1 MKRFIFRLFLPLL
14 LAAVSLCTSVRNV
27 ANDMPCE
34 NIIIFYDPAAGN
46 AALLDAAKTY
56 GSEVI
61 YIYKNINAI
70 AVTVTVPAGRT
81 LPAAKEYYGDVK
93 GVLSVSEDRRLQLD

>member
-1 MKRFIFRLFLPLL
+1 
-14 LAAVSLCTSVRNV
+14 
-27 ANDMPCE
+27 MPCE

-70 AVTVTVPAGRT
+70 AVTVPAGRT
-81 LPAAKEYYGDVK
+81 VSAAKEYYGNVK
-93 GVLSVSEDRRLQLD
+93 GALSVTEDRKLQLD

>member
-14 LAAVSLCTSVRNV
+14 LAAVSSCTSVRNV

-34 NIIIFYDPAAGN
+34 NLIIFYDPAAGN
-46 AALLDAAKTY
+46 AALLEIAKSY

-61 YIYKNINAI
+61 YIYQNINAI
-70 AVTVTVPAGRT
+70 AVTVPAGRT
-81 LPAAKEYYGDVK
+81 VSAAKEYYGDVK

>member
-1 MKRFIFRLFLPLL
+1 ML
-14 LAAVSLCTSVRNV
+14 LAAVSSCTSVRNV

-34 NIIIFYDPAAGN
+34 NLIIFYDPAAGN
-46 AALLDAAKTY
+46 AALLEIAKSY

-61 YIYKNINAI
+61 YIYQNINAI
-70 AVTVTVPAGRT
+70 AVTVPAGRT
-81 LPAAKEYYGDVK
+81 VSAAKEYYGDVK